1 MAVAFIP
8 PLSSALKEVAP
19 FKIVLMN
26 SCCLISV
33 TDYFW
38 AWPKELLSLRLFVQM
53 TLHLIYILYT
63 LRNLKKLCDID
74 SNSQLW
80 SLEYVWKMFRLIPFN
95 IFMLAAHFNY
105 HFEKLSVKCWP
116 RKKPLKKSFIM
127 DFWQS

>member
-63 LRNLKKLCDID
+63 LRNLKKLYDID

-80 SLEYVWKMFRLIPFN
+80 SLEYV
-95 IFMLAAHFNY
+95 
-105 HFEKLSVKCWP
+105 
-116 RKKPLKKSFIM
+116 
-127 DFWQS
+127 